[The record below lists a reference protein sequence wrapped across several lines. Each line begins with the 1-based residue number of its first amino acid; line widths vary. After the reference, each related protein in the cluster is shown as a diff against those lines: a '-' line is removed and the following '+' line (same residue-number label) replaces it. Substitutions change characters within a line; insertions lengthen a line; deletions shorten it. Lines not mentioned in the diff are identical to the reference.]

1 MATRAKVI
9 ANNDVVHI
17 AWSFDQPVAGCAGFL
32 VERQPAD
39 GSAAWTTLTSLL
51 EFEDRKD
58 PNVVNKSTK
67 TNPVEGFRW
76 RDFLDATSRD
86 IAVRYRITA
95 MAAKDGG
102 YAPLPGL
109 TPIVTDPVTAT
120 EKLTGANGPIDVYFN
135 RGILSTQAL
144 ARLLD
149 QYGGANLPALNK
161 ALDDPNGQARAK
173 LAGELPKG
181 VLSQLDR
188 LAAGP
193 ANDSTCHAALYE
205 LTDKVLI
212 DRLLAAKSRLH
223 IVLSNNSG
231 DKTGGYDGANK
242 PARDELAGSDAE
254 LISRYL
260 PDGRSIGHNKFMVY
274 SEGGKPLS
282 VLTGSTNWTQSGL
295 CTQNNNAI
303 VIRDPTVA
311 GWYRDYWD
319 KLKADTVAAG
329 IPDKPKAVGAL
340 QGKAL
345 RAHDAAP
352 AQPITLADNKTSIKV
367 WFSPNTAGLIPT
379 KDKAPVVPTPPDM
392 KDLKDAIDNAK
403 QAVLVLAFMPGQANN
418 LRSWTIPKY
427 LSDVC
432 KKKPWLFVRGVIS
445 DDQAAMEFEAN
456 RRQDMDAEIVGPAG
470 VLAKTDHWQKE
481 IFKAGHAIVHD
492 KVMVV
497 DPFSDDCLVV
507 TGSHNLGNKASYNND
522 ENLVMIRGNRAIA
535 EAYATHVAD
544 VFEHYR
550 WRWYNQRN
558 AQRNAAQDWVKKG
571 AKASTAKDVKV
582 ADFFEIDFDPN
593 KLYPNWQDRYFDKG
607 RLAMRE
613 REFWS
618 FNGGPL
624 TPLVPKP
631 GQVVI
636 YGFTDA
642 EKKLKAAKSQAKA
655 AGKAP
660 AAKKAAAKKGVA
672 KKKAAAKKKVAK
684 KKVAKKKVAKK
695 KVIKKKAA
703 KKKKA

>member
-1 MATRAKVI
+1 MASRAKVI

-32 VERQPAD
+32 IERQPAD
-39 GSAAWTTLTSLL
+39 GSTDWATLASLL
-51 EFEDRKD
+51 EFEDRSD
-58 PNVVNKSTK
+58 PKVALKSTK
-67 TNPVEGFRW
+67 THPVEGFRW
-76 RDFLDATSRD
+76 RDFLDAASRD
-86 IAVRYRITA
+86 VAVRYRITA
-95 MAAKDGG
+95 MAAQDGNF
-102 YAPLPGL
+102 APMGGIA
-109 TPIVTDPVTAT
+109 PIVTDPVIAT
-120 EKLTGANGPIDVYFN
+120 EKLTGKNGPIDVFFN

-144 ARLLD
+144 AKLLGP
-149 QYGGANLPALNK
+149 YGGANLPALNK
-161 ALDDPNGQARAK
+161 ALSDPKGQARAR
-173 LAGELPKG
+173 LSGELPKG

-188 LAAGP
+188 MADGGS
-193 ANDSTCHAALYE
+193 ANGACHAALYE
-205 LTDKVLI
+205 LTDQVLI
-212 DRLLAAKSRLH
+212 DRLLAAKNSLH
-223 IVLSNNSG
+223 VVLSNNSG
-231 DKTGGYDGANK
+231 DKKNGYDSANK
-242 PARDELAGSDAE
+242 PARDELAGSGAE

-303 VIRDPTVA
+303 VIRDQTVA

-319 KLKADTVAAG
+319 QLKADTVAAG
-329 IPDKPKAVGAL
+329 IPDVPKAVGAL
-340 QGKAL
+340 QGKAQ

-352 AQPITLADNKTSIKV
+352 AEPVTLDDNKTSIKV
-367 WFSPNTAGLIPT
+367 WFSPNTSGLIPT
-379 KDKAPVVPTPPDM
+379 AAKAPVVPTPPDM
-392 KDLKDAIDNAK
+392 KELKDAIDNAK

-432 KKKPWLFVRGVIS
+432 KKKPGLFVRGVIS
-445 DDQAAMEFEAN
+445 DTEAAMEFEAN
-456 RRQDMDAEIVGPAG
+456 RRQDMDGEIVGPAG

-492 KVMVV
+492 KIMVV

-558 AQRNAAQDWVKKG
+558 AQRKAAQDWVDKG
-571 AKASTAKDVKV
+571 AKVATAKDVRPV
-582 ADFFEIDFDPN
+582 DFFEIDWTPD

-607 RLAMRE
+607 RLAMRD

-618 FNGGPL
+618 SDGAPL

-642 EKKLKAAKSQAKA
+642 EKKLKAAKSAAKA
-655 AGKAP
+655 AGKKP
-660 AAKKAAAKKGVA
+660 AAKKT
-672 KKKAAAKKKVAK
+672 AKKKVAK
-684 KKVAKKKVAKK
+684 KKVAKKKAAKK
-695 KVIKKKAA
+695 KVTKKKAAKKKAA
-703 KKKKA
+703 KKKKV